1 MVRRPKRNRSAPQ
14 VGRLESSPHPRVGLY
29 PGTFD
34 PLTLG
39 HLDIVKRALKLVDRL
54 VIGVGTGTDKSP
66 LFSLDERVAMWRE
79 EAAELTKDG
88 GAIEVLPFGNSL
100 QVDFAREVGAT
111 VVVRGLRAMSDFEY
125 EFQIVGM
132 NQRLAP
138 DIETVFLMADPKYL
152 SIASK
157 LVKEV
162 AMLGGNVSPFL
173 TPYVA
178 KRLVKRCK
186 ERGRK

>member
-1 MVRRPKRNRSAPQ
+1 MAKT
-14 VGRLESSPHPRVGLY
+14 RVGLY

-39 HLDIVKRALKLVDRL
+39 HLDIVKRALKFVDHL
-54 VIGVGTGTDKSP
+54 VIGVGTGTGKNP
-66 LFSLDERVAMWRE
+66 MFSYDERVEMWRH
-79 EAAELTKDG
+79 EASQLTKDG
-88 GAIEVLPFGNSL
+88 GTIDVKPFGDML
-100 QVDFAREVGAT
+100 QVDFARKVGAA

-138 DIETVFLMADPKYL
+138 DIETVFLMADPRYL

-162 AMLGGNVSPFL
+162 AMLGGNVAPFL
-173 TPYVA
+173 TPHVA
-178 KRLVKRCK
+178 ELLVKRSQ
-186 ERGRK
+186 ERRKK

>member
-1 MVRRPKRNRSAPQ
+1 MANKRI
-14 VGRLESSPHPRVGLY
+14 GLY

-34 PLTLG
+34 PPTLG
-39 HLDIVKRALKLVDRL
+39 HIDIVKRALKLVDVL
-54 VIGVGTGTDKSP
+54 VIGVGTGTGKNP
-66 LFSLDERVAMWRE
+66 FFSFEERVAMWRH
-79 EAAELTKDG
+79 EAPQLTKDG
-88 GAIEVLPFGNSL
+88 GEIDVQPFGDFL
-100 QVDFAREVGAT
+100 QVDFARQVGAH

-138 DIETVFLMADPKYL
+138 DIETVFLMADPRYL

-173 TPYVA
+173 TPYIAEKLVERCNQ
-178 KRLVKRCK
+178 KRKVP
-186 ERGRK
+186 

>member
-1 MVRRPKRNRSAPQ
+1 MGKTRI
-14 VGRLESSPHPRVGLY
+14 GLY

-34 PLTLG
+34 PPTLG
-39 HLDIVKRALKLVDRL
+39 HFDIVKRALKLVDHL

-66 LFSLDERVAMWRE
+66 LFTYEERVAMWE
-79 EAAELTKDG
+79 HEAAALTKDG
-88 GAIEVLPFGNSL
+88 GTIEVRQFGNAL
-100 QVDFAREVGAT
+100 QVDFARDVGAS
-111 VVVRGLRAMSDFEY
+111 VVIRGLRAMSDFEY

-132 NQRLAP
+132 NQKLAP
-138 DIETVFLMADPKYL
+138 DIETVFLMADPRYL

-173 TPYVA
+173 TPHVA
-178 KRLVKRCK
+178 ELLIKRSNDI
-186 ERGRK
+186 RKKK

>member
-1 MVRRPKRNRSAPQ
+1 MATKK
-14 VGRLESSPHPRVGLY
+14 RVGLY

-34 PLTLG
+34 PPTLG
-39 HLDIVKRALKLVDRL
+39 HLDVVKRALKLVDHL
-54 VIGVGTGTDKSP
+54 VIGVGTGTDKNP
-66 LFSLDERVAMWRE
+66 LFSYEERSDMWRH
-79 EAAELTKDG
+79 EAAELKKNGITIDVK
-88 GAIEVLPFGNSL
+88 PFGNML
-100 QVDFAREVGAT
+100 QVDFAREVGASI
-111 VVVRGLRAMSDFEY
+111 VVRGLRAMSDFEY

-152 SIASK
+152 AIASK

-162 AMLGGNVSPFL
+162 AMLGGNVAPFL

-178 KRLVKRCK
+178 EKLIARCNEKRK
-186 ERGRK
+186 GG

>member
-1 MVRRPKRNRSAPQ
+1 MATKRI
-14 VGRLESSPHPRVGLY
+14 GLY

-34 PLTLG
+34 PPTLG
-39 HLDIVKRALKLVDRL
+39 HLDIVKRALKLVDQL
-54 VIGVGTGTDKSP
+54 VIGVGTGTGKNP
-66 LFSLDERVAMWRE
+66 LFSFEERADMWRH
-79 EAAELTKDG
+79 EATLLTKDDG
-88 GAIEVLPFGNSL
+88 TIDVQPFGDSL
-100 QVDFAREVGAT
+100 QVDFARQVGANI
-111 VVVRGLRAMSDFEY
+111 VVRGLRAMSDFEY

-178 KRLVKRCK
+178 EKLVHRCNEKRKK
-186 ERGRK
+186 A

>member
-1 MVRRPKRNRSAPQ
+1 MRR
-14 VGRLESSPHPRVGLY
+14 HVGLY

-34 PLTLG
+34 PPTLG
-39 HLDIVKRALKLVDRL
+39 HLDVVKRAVKLVDHL
-54 VIGVGTGTDKSP
+54 VIGVGTGTGKNP
-66 LFSLDERVAMWRE
+66 LFTGEERVEMWRH
-79 EAAELTKDG
+79 EAAELIKDG
-88 GAIEVLPFGNSL
+88 ATIDVKPFGDAL
-100 QVDFAREVGAT
+100 QVDFARQVGAS

-162 AMLGGNVSPFL
+162 AMLGGNVAPFL

-178 KRLVKRCK
+178 AKLVERCN
-186 ERGRK
+186 ERKKKGT

>member
-1 MVRRPKRNRSAPQ
+1 MATNRI
-14 VGRLESSPHPRVGLY
+14 GLY

-34 PLTLG
+34 PPTLG

-54 VIGVGTGTDKSP
+54 VIGVGTGTGKNP
-66 LFSLDERVAMWRE
+66 LFAYEERVEMWRY
-79 EAAELTKDG
+79 EATQLTKDG
-88 GAIEVLPFGNSL
+88 GMIDVVPFGDLL
-100 QVDFAREVGAT
+100 QVDFARQVGAS

-132 NQRLAP
+132 NQKLAP
-138 DIETVFLMADPKYL
+138 DIETVFLMADPRYL

-162 AMLGGNVSPFL
+162 AMLGGNVGPFL
-173 TPYVA
+173 TPHIAEKLIARCNEKRNKA
-178 KRLVKRCK
+178 K
-186 ERGRK
+186 

>member
-1 MVRRPKRNRSAPQ
+1 MAKKRI
-14 VGRLESSPHPRVGLY
+14 GLY

-39 HLDIVKRALKLVDRL
+39 HLDIVKRALKLVDHL
-54 VIGVGTGTDKSP
+54 VIGVGTGTGKNP
-66 LFSLDERVAMWRE
+66 LFSYDERVEMWRHE
-79 EAAELTKDG
+79 SAQLVKDG
-88 GAIEVLPFGNSL
+88 GTIEVRPFGNTL
-100 QVDFAREVGAT
+100 QVDFAREVGAA

-138 DIETVFLMADPKYL
+138 DIETVFLMADPRYL

-162 AMLGGNVSPFL
+162 AMLGGNVTPFL

-178 KRLVKRCK
+178 DLLVKRCQ
-186 ERGRK
+186 ERNAKK

>member
-1 MVRRPKRNRSAPQ
+1 MTTNRI
-14 VGRLESSPHPRVGLY
+14 GLY

-34 PLTLG
+34 PPTLG
-39 HLDIVKRALKLVDRL
+39 HLDIVKRALNLVDRL
-54 VIGVGTGTDKSP
+54 VIGVGTGTGKNP
-66 LFSLDERVAMWRE
+66 LFSYEERVEMWE
-79 EAAELTKDG
+79 YEATQLTKDG
-88 GAIEVLPFGNSL
+88 GIIEVLPFGDLL
-100 QVDFAREVGAT
+100 QVDFARQVGAAI
-111 VVVRGLRAMSDFEY
+111 VVRGLRAMSDFEY

-138 DIETVFLMADPKYL
+138 DIETVFLMADPRYL

-173 TPYVA
+173 TPHIA
-178 KRLVKRCK
+178 EKLVERCNQ
-186 ERGRK
+186 RKKKS

>member
-1 MVRRPKRNRSAPQ
+1 MSQN
-14 VGRLESSPHPRVGLY
+14 RVGLY

-34 PLTLG
+34 PPTLG
-39 HLDIVKRALKLVDRL
+39 HIDVVKRALTLVDRL
-54 VIGVGTGTDKSP
+54 VIGVGTGTGKNP
-66 LFSLDERVAMWRE
+66 LFSFEERVAMWKF
-79 EAAELTKDG
+79 EAAHLTKDG
-88 GAIEVLPFGNSL
+88 GVIDVQPFGDLL
-100 QVDFAREVGAT
+100 QVDFARNVGAK

-138 DIETVFLMADPKYL
+138 DIETVFLMADPRYL

-162 AMLGGNVSPFL
+162 AMLGGNVAPFL
-173 TPYVA
+173 TPHVA
-178 KRLVKRCK
+178 DLLMKRCN
-186 ERGRK
+186 EVRKKKNG

>member
-1 MVRRPKRNRSAPQ
+1 MAIKKRI
-14 VGRLESSPHPRVGLY
+14 GLY

-34 PLTLG
+34 PPTLG
-39 HLDIVKRALKLVDRL
+39 HLDVVKRALNLVDHL
-54 VIGVGTGTDKSP
+54 VIGVGTGTDKNP
-66 LFSLDERVAMWRE
+66 LFSYEERVEMWRH

-88 GAIEVLPFGNSL
+88 STIDVKPFGDML
-100 QVDFAREVGAT
+100 QVDFARDVGASI
-111 VVVRGLRAMSDFEY
+111 VVRGLRAMSDFEY

-152 SIASK
+152 AIASK

-162 AMLGGNVSPFL
+162 AMLGGNVAPFL

-178 KRLVKRCK
+178 EHLIARCNDKRKK
-186 ERGRK
+186 A

>member
-1 MVRRPKRNRSAPQ
+1 MVTK
-14 VGRLESSPHPRVGLY
+14 RVGLY

-34 PLTLG
+34 PPTLG
-39 HLDIVKRALKLVDRL
+39 HIDIVKRALKLVDVL
-54 VIGVGTGTDKSP
+54 VIGVGTGTGKNP
-66 LFSLDERVAMWRE
+66 LFSYEERVAMWQH
-79 EAAELTKDG
+79 EAPHLTKDG
-88 GAIEVLPFGNSL
+88 GEIDVQPFGDSL
-100 QVDFAREVGAT
+100 QVDFARQVGASI
-111 VVVRGLRAMSDFEY
+111 VVRGLRAMSDFEY

-178 KRLVKRCK
+178 KKLVERCNEKRK
-186 ERGRK
+186 AS